1 MLPAQNLRPESLL
14 FVLATESRALNV
26 VATSATTI
34 CFVSRNLI
42 PKAKEIIKQKS
53 HTPYYDKSNAKA
65 LLTSAYQKSFPY
77 LPEGRKKPPLC
88 KGSLLFVQTYLFA
101 NHHKVFVVLNLVLAS
116 TAFVDTK
123 AKPRTRRGK
132 FYLIRLFLKFKYSSS
147 LSKKLS
153 YLGNSFSKYIVV
165 INSSCVL
172 KSSIVEK
179 YRGFLKLI

>member
-77 LPEGRKKPPLC
+77 LPEGRKKAPFT
-88 KGSLLFVQTYLFA
+88 KGNLLFVQTYLFA

-116 TAFVDTK
+116 TAFVS
-123 AKPRTRRGK
+123 ANA
-132 FYLIRLFLKFKYSSS
+132 YSEM
-147 LSKKLS
+147 
-153 YLGNSFSKYIVV
+153 F
-165 INSSCVL
+165 C
-172 KSSIVEK
+172 
-179 YRGFLKLI
+179 YRKT

>member
-1 MLPAQNLRPESLL
+1 MLPAENLRPESLL

-77 LPEGRKKPPLC
+77 LPEGRKKAPVTQ
-88 KGSLLFVQTYLFA
+88 GSFFY
-101 NHHKVFVVLNLVLAS
+101 VVYALSNFLTS
-116 TAFVDTK
+116 TAFVPTN
-123 AKPRTRRGK
+123 AR
-132 FYLIRLFLKFKYSSS
+132 IRHTSFEIYRILA
-147 LSKKLS
+147 KLS
-153 YLGNSFSKYIVV
+153 FREEL
-165 INSSCVL
+165 
-172 KSSIVEK
+172 
-179 YRGFLKLI
+179 

>member
-42 PKAKEIIKQKS
+42 PKAREIIKQKS

-77 LPEGRKKPPLC
+77 LPEGRKKPPFTQ
-88 KGSLLFVQTYLFA
+88 GSLSFMSIYALSIFLT
-101 NHHKVFVVLNLVLAS
+101 S

-123 AKPRTRRGK
+123 AKPRTRRG
-132 FYLIRLFLKFKYSSS
+132 INLFVNKALKIFTFAQNIK
-147 LSKKLS
+147 
-153 YLGNSFSKYIVV
+153 NCIFQNFFSPTIH
-165 INSSCVL
+165 
-172 KSSIVEK
+172 
-179 YRGFLKLI
+179 

>member
-77 LPEGRKKPPLC
+77 LPEDRKKAPFTQ
-88 KGSLLFVQTYLFA
+88 GSLLFVQTYLFA

-116 TAFVDTK
+116 TASVSTE
-123 AKPRTRRGK
+123 AILILSICRR
-132 FYLIRLFLKFKYSSS
+132 FARLDIFALQQIRYVFAT
-147 LSKKLS
+147 
-153 YLGNSFSKYIVV
+153 
-165 INSSCVL
+165 
-172 KSSIVEK
+172 
-179 YRGFLKLI
+179 LKLDMI

>member
-1 MLPAQNLRPESLL
+1 MSPAQNLRPESLL

-53 HTPYYDKSNAKA
+53 HTPYYDKSNAQA

-77 LPEGRKKPPLC
+77 LTEGRKTPPFTQ
-88 KGSLLFVQTYLFA
+88 GSLLFVQTYLFA

-116 TAFVDTK
+116 TAFVDTN
-123 AKPRTRRGK
+123 AKYGIPLLRYTV
-132 FYLIRLFLKFKYSSS
+132 FFENYPQIVFVEMLSLFML
-147 LSKKLS
+147 L
-153 YLGNSFSKYIVV
+153 
-165 INSSCVL
+165 
-172 KSSIVEK
+172 
-179 YRGFLKLI
+179 